1 MKRDQEK
8 VTRGKITITK
18 VGTLENLA
26 DAMTK
31 AIDNESIQ
39 RHLIGIDAETRND
52 RHHLTP
58 KLEMEH
64 EWQEEEE
71 ESEEHE

>member
-1 MKRDQEK
+1 M
-8 VTRGKITITK
+8 TRGKITITK

-39 RHLIGIDAETRND
+39 RHLIGIDAEPKND

-58 KLEMEH
+58 KLEMESD
-64 EWQEEEE
+64 WQEDEE